1 MKKTFKIT
9 LLFIIFMLL
18 ILGANKVN
26 AASASI
32 SASKTNVNVGDNVTI
47 TVTINAAAWDI
58 KVSGSGISD
67 SIVGY
72 NEDAVNETKTKTYT
86 LNTSQEGS
94 YTVSISGNVTDA
106 NDTKTYPNGSTTVTV
121 SKPVTPDPTPTPEPE
136 PTPTPTPKPDPK
148 PNTNTN
154 NTTNAEEKKSSD
166 ADLKAI
172 NVEGYTLT
180 PEFSPNIKEYTLSV
194 PNEVTSLNIT
204 AVKSDSKA
212 TYRSSGDED
221 LKVGENEVLVN
232 VRAEDGTRN
241 VYKIIVTR
249 AKPDFN
255 LSSLKVTMKD
265 ENGEIIELPLNP
277 GFSFDIFEYKLEDIS
292 YKIDKLDVEAIANL
306 EEVIVEIE
314 GNEKLKAGENKI
326 TIIVKMP
333 KAEGEETLE
342 ETKTYTITVNKEK
355 EPVAVAP
362 SATQGTIKYNKEKIT
377 AGALLVCAIASV
389 GLTIYFIIDYKK
401 YQALISK
408 IAELNELN
416 EAELATSRSAQI
428 NKEPVETE
436 LNKEAEKQEEAQ
448 EENIT
453 KKTGRHF

>member
-106 NDTKTYPNGSTTVTV
+106 NDTKTYPNDSTTVTV
-121 SKPVTPDPTPTPEPE
+121 SKPVTPEPTPEPE
-136 PTPTPTPKPDPK
+136 PTPTPKPDPK
-148 PNTNTN
+148 PNTN
-154 NTTNAEEKKSSD
+154 NTTTTEEKKSSD

-355 EPVAVAP
+355 EPAVVAP
-362 SATQGTIKYNKEKIT
+362 PATQGTIKDAFKDNKEKIT
-377 AGALLVCAIASV
+377 AVALLVCAIASV